1 MREERAQ
8 RGRRRI
14 NLPLVIAL
22 AIVAGLSGMVF
33 GAWWQE
39 REQAARAKLDETARG
54 ARISVV
60 LPLPQPEPASRPEAR
75 LPAQPAPPSPAAPPA
90 EPTVPAAP
98 PATTAEQQQETPA
111 RQVQA
116 PPAPARDARPAPAPS
131 PPPPSAPKVE
141 RGTEP
146 AKPDEILALARPPVP
161 PRPMMPEPQ
170 PGPIGPLPPVPD
182 PALVQPGP
190 YGPLPVIAPDGR
202 QAWQVYARPFDRAD
216 PRPRI
221 AILIGDLGFSVS
233 ASNAAIERLPQGV
246 TLAFA
251 PYAEDLQNWIG
262 KARLHGHEVML
273 QLPMEPLD
281 YPTNDPGP
289 RALLTSLGADDNMR
303 RLEWMLGRFSGY
315 VGVTNYMGS
324 KFTTSAADMRPI
336 LEALRDRGL
345 LFVDSRSSQRSV
357 AWSVARELRMAH
369 AANNRFIDNEASRL
383 SIDARLEE
391 LERIARDHGTAL
403 GIGYPYPV
411 TIERVAAWAAQLER
425 KGLLLAPVSAVVQ
438 PPAASN

>member
-1 MREERAQ
+1 MRGEQTEA
-8 RGRRRI
+8 GRRGI
-14 NLPLVIAL
+14 NVPLVIGL
-22 AIVAGLSGMVF
+22 AIVAGLAGMAF

-39 REQAARAKLDETARG
+39 RETQAQLRQTAAG
-54 ARISVV
+54 SGSASAGLSVILS
-60 LPLPQPEPASRPEAR
+60 LP
-75 LPAQPAPPSPAAPPA
+75 PPPPPAAPAPAAAQPPAPTPAA
-90 EPTVPAAP
+90 EPLPTPPPPVAEPLPEAPALAAPVPAP
-98 PATTAEQQQETPA
+98 PATSPAPRSPA
-111 RQVQA
+111 RENG
-116 PPAPARDARPAPAPS
+116 RPAEA
-131 PPPPSAPKVE
+131 
-141 RGTEP
+141 
-146 AKPDEILALARPPVP
+146 AKPDEILALARPPAPPVP
-161 PRPMMPEPQ
+161 PRPAPPESRAPTD
-170 PGPIGPLPPVPD
+170 GPLPPVPD

-202 QAWQVYARPFDRAD
+202 QAWQVYSRPFDRAD
-216 PRPRI
+216 TRPRI

-233 ASNAAIERLPQGV
+233 ASNAAIERLPPGV

-289 RALLTSLGADDNMR
+289 RALLTSLGAGDNLR
-303 RLEWMLGRFSGY
+303 RLEWLLGRFSGY

-391 LERIARDHGTAL
+391 LERIAREHGSAI

-411 TIERVAAWAAQLER
+411 TIERVAAWAGQLER

-438 PPAASN
+438 LPAGSD